1 MVTGKY
7 TNKDNREIMEKIFE
21 ENENALNQN
30 YAYNDPFW
38 DKLGSKLNRR
48 PYYLYKHWQG
58 VIKPRILMYEHGRE
72 HLDFRT
78 ILIDYFI
85 EKGILFR
92 NETNWSEIVKDER
105 FKGTTSTFLQERY
118 GDLVRKVK
126 NKYPGIEDDEI
137 TSEVIKS
144 YRDGINR
151 RQTKD
156 AKGDFSRLIE
166 DYLAI
171 KEKM

>member
-1 MVTGKY
+1 
-7 TNKDNREIMEKIFE
+7 
-21 ENENALNQN
+21 
-30 YAYNDPFW
+30 
-38 DKLGSKLNRR
+38 
-48 PYYLYKHWQG
+48 
-58 VIKPRILMYEHGRE
+58 MYEHGRE